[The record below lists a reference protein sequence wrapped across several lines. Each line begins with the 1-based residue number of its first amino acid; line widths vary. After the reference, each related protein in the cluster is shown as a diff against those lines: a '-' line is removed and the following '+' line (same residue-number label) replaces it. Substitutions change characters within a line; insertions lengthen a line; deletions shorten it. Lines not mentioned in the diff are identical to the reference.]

1 MSLEQSCT
9 SRWAENF
16 RLKWQ
21 LRSKRCTATK
31 TLQRSEFICQ
41 SIRYPWR
48 IHGTNDIFTY
58 MNTIKVNHPW
68 ICKYTVRHRHV
79 WHECSHLFS
88 DISSERTRNYKW
100 CEMTTSCRSKPFSTA
115 EVPVNR
121 LFCQKNRQLI
131 QNRLINS
138 LISIA
143 SKILQPPKKKPN
155 SIDPYLSCFQCF
167 FHRSW
172 SVSTSMSKNRGRSRS
187 EESYSSWRS
196 GSYDSIEFCVEE
208 RAEWPFVVYS
218 CVYQEVPCKSKV

>member
-9 SRWAENF
+9 SRWAESF

-100 CEMTTSCRSKPFSTA
+100 CEMTRSCRSKPFSTA

-121 LFCQKNRQLI
+121 LFCQKKQTINSKQINKFSYL
-131 QNRLINS
+131 NRLQD
-138 LISIA
+138 LTTTQ
-143 SKILQPPKKKPN
+143 KETQQHWPLPILFPVFFPPVMV
-155 SIDPYLSCFQCF
+155 CF
-167 FHRSW
+167 H
-172 SVSTSMSKNRGRSRS
+172 VDV
-187 EESYSSWRS
+187 EESWTVTVWRILLLVTL
-196 GSYDSIEFCVEE
+196 GELWFDRVLRRGKGGMAFCCIFLCIL
-208 RAEWPFVVYS
+208 RS
-218 CVYQEVPCKSKV
+218 TM